1 MHKVRA
7 ETGMRWLE
15 VIGFF
20 RVVNSDNSTILMAY
34 VVDYDYDG
42 ALYCGILL
50 LNSAI
55 TWTQLILLLII
66 VVKSVRPSRIT
77 CYIF

>member
-1 MHKVRA
+1 
-7 ETGMRWLE
+7 

-50 LNSAI
+50 LNSVI
-55 TWTQLILLLII
+55 T
-66 VVKSVRPSRIT
+66 
-77 CYIF
+77 